1 MRGIAAVIIPVVI
14 TLHGAAQQPP
24 AQQPHRISSP
34 ISFYDD
40 ADTTAPGVLNI
51 SQGLDYDRVSAGKD
65 ISVPSSDFSVGVN
78 RWLDLSASLGYARS
92 QFETIRVGGMADT
105 YVGGKAVVLQ
115 GRKLRPA
122 IAIKPTFEVLGAAST
137 VNNLLAPSRVNFMLP
152 VMVQESFES
161 FRAYYTVGYLTRGV
175 FFQSLAYEANR
186 WSHVTPTAIV
196 SHSRLTRE
204 LGLVSGLGLN
214 RSRTDLTGGIAV
226 NVTPKWTIFG
236 SAGRSVGRLDVNSSV
251 YQFSGGI
258 SLNLRLWGAQ

>member
-1 MRGIAAVIIPVVI
+1 VSRIATVLTLLVIALIG
-14 TLHGAAQQPP
+14 HAQQPR
-24 AQQPHRISSP
+24 RISSP

-40 ADTTAPGVLNI
+40 ADTTAPGILNV
-51 SQGLDYDRVSAGKD
+51 SQGLDYDRVQAGKD
-65 ISVPSSDFSVGVN
+65 ISVPSSDFSLGVN

-92 QFETIRVGGMADT
+92 QFETIRVGGIADT
-105 YVGGKAVVLQ
+105 YVGAKAVVLQ
-115 GRKLRPA
+115 GKRLRPT
-122 IAIKPTFEVLGAAST
+122 IAVKPTLEVLGAAST
-137 VNNLLAPSRVNFMLP
+137 ANNLLAPGRVNFILP

-186 WSHVTPTAIV
+186 WSRMTPTVIV
-196 SHSRLTRE
+196 THSRLTRE

-214 RSRTDLTGGIAV
+214 RSRTDLIGGIAV
-226 NVTPKWTIFG
+226 NLTPKWTIFG

-258 SLNLRLWGAQ
+258 SLNFRLWGAQ